1 METKLVNSQ
10 LVSRKDV
17 KVWFWDGEREFSGD
31 CRAIAENGIWI
42 EAKAKRPAD
51 GTILDARSFLSS
63 VKRAILGKSM
73 TVEMS
78 SPRTKGEVKVR
89 FDQVDVVSTK
99 KEIFSIIASFASPPN
114 PELLKMILAPV
125 VTHLPKK
132 PSPPPPK

>member
-17 KVWFWDGEREFSGD
+17 HVWFWDGEREFSGD
-31 CRAIAENGIWI
+31 CRAVAENGIWI

-51 GTILDARSFLSS
+51 GTILDAKSFLSS
-63 VKRAILGKSM
+63 VKRTILGKTM

-78 SPRTKGEVKVR
+78 SPRTKGEMKVR

-99 KEIFSIIASFASPPN
+99 KEIFSIIASFATPPDPN
-114 PELLKMILAPV
+114 FLKYLLSPV
-125 VTHLPKK
+125 VTQVPKK
-132 PSPPPPK
+132 PGPPPPK